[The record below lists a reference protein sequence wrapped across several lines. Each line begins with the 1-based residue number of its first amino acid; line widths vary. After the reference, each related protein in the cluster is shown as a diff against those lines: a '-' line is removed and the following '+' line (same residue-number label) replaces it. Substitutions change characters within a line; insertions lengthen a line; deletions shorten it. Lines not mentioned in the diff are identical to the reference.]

1 MNAFPVKMEI
11 FRIQTIWMTEP
22 QTVRKKEEE
31 EEEEEEEED
40 SRNNTLSF
48 KIDHF

>member
-31 EEEEEEEED
+31 EEEED